1 MKTLILG
8 GARSGKSAWA
18 ERQAEAHGLPVTVIA
33 TARADDPEMAERIAR
48 HRALRPAHWLCVE
61 EPLALGTALAQHVRP
76 GRVVVVDCL
85 TLWLC
90 NLLFEGGVTY
100 PESGVVQAPE
110 LLVRRRE
117 HLLQTLAALQGE
129 LYLVS
134 NETGLGIVPLGAGT
148 RLFVDEAGRLNQ
160 QLAQLCDRAVFM
172 AAGLPLLLKGTLP

>member
-18 ERQAEAHGLPVTVIA
+18 ELQAAAHGLPVTVIA
-33 TARADDPEMAERIAR
+33 TARADDAEMADRIAR
-48 HRALRPAHWLCVE
+48 HRAVRPAHWLCVE
-61 EPLALGTALAQHVRP
+61 EPVALGAALARHARP

-90 NLLFEGGVTY
+90 NLLFDGGVSY
-100 PESGVVQAPE
+100 PDSGLVQPPQR
-110 LLVRRRE
+110 LVQQRE
-117 HLLQTLAALQGE
+117 HLLHTLAAAEGE

-134 NETGLGIVPLGAGT
+134 NETGLGIVPLGAGN

-160 QLAQLCDRAVFM
+160 QLAQLCERAVFM
-172 AAGLPLLLKGTLP
+172 AAGLPLLLKGSLP